1 MTIKKKTIFK
11 LFIVPLILV
20 MVVQSMISYGTF
32 FFSGTPFLLKEYSVG
47 ILNQT
52 VENRRIL
59 LENNMVQRWSDLEE
73 EVSVANSTME
83 RIVQNRER
91 TPEKFLRSNS
101 MQKEFLQAMV
111 DTCLSV
117 MRKNTVTGSFLI
129 LANDQVGGD
138 DTVCQGIYFRD
149 SDPEGTPPD
158 YSDILLE
165 RGSSSFSHEKGIPF
179 DTLWTTDF
187 HFGESGAEPWDNFF
201 YKPYEAAKLYPDT
214 KFTNLAYWSEP
225 FVMEGNSRSDSYRM
239 ITYSVPLIYEG
250 TVYGVMGVEISTKY
264 MAELLPVREL
274 SSKNQGSYMLAK
286 YTEDG
291 TLLPLVVT
299 GTAALEE
306 EALTAEKTRYDSLY
320 GIKVRG
326 KDAYANISRLHLYNT
341 NTPFAEETWVVAGIE
356 GKDTLFGIG
365 DKIIW
370 NLLIA
375 ILVGLGFGVVAIY
388 VIVSN
393 LTKPIRRLVECIRD
407 SRENKL
413 SGYQMSDITE
423 VDELY
428 EVVRELT
435 NKQQEA
441 EYSLMEEKERY
452 RIALQSSTDILYAY
466 DVRQG
471 SLDVYNVDGKEE
483 VDNGESTIECH
494 YTREDL
500 LRMEKEVVHEDDREL
515 VREALKGQGEIN
527 LVFQARLGEQDKGYS
542 WVEMTGKV
550 IYDSNR
556 ERSKI
561 IGSIKNIHE
570 KKIRELMEL
579 DTVRRDPVTGL
590 YKRNI
595 GEKLITAQIEEGNT
609 GSLLLLDM
617 DKFRDLDEKYGIV
630 FGDAILEQIGAMVMD
645 MKHRL
650 IGEGRL
656 VPLAVRE
663 GGDEILVWLENGNRT
678 DAEDFLRELRDGLAR
693 LFPDSEFCLQL
704 SSGVAEIKEGEGFAD
719 LLDRAEWALAY
730 AKITRDGATAFYEDL
745 SREQLER
752 ARRKPEIDEIVSVT
766 YQRGIPM
773 VPLVFN
779 FFDKSNDVAGI
790 LSVLLVK
797 LGTHYGLSDIVIS
810 RAEPEYHTVHPEY
823 QWHTNPESRIE
834 GRVHY
839 FNAEEYERYAAGLNE
854 GYRIVGSEEQNDRAG
869 EFYMLPA
876 GAGCFVVPM
885 YDNGEYAGC
894 IVYGTAEE
902 KSTFREEISREFV
915 EISKIIESNINREK
929 YDLASRAKSDFLS
942 RMSHEIRTPMN
953 AIIGMTGIAM
963 REKEEPD
970 KVEDCLKK
978 IDRSSQYL
986 LSLIND
992 ILDMS
997 KIESGKMK
1005 LEIGSFSMKELA
1017 DGIANLIEPQ
1027 AQAKGISF
1035 KQELDI
1041 PEEWV
1046 IGDSLRL
1053 NQVLINLLGNAVKFT
1068 PEGGCVTLKMLQKS
1082 LPGGGINTLFSVK
1095 DTGIGVSGED
1105 KQRIFRSFE
1114 QADDNTSR
1122 QYGGTGLGLAISER
1136 LVRMMGGLIELD
1148 SEEGEGSEFYFSLR
1162 QEKGTMPE
1170 NRANGEVK
1178 EEKTKLEGKRVL
1190 LVEDNELNLEIA
1202 RTVLEMQKCL
1212 VDSVVNGQEAVDT
1225 FRESEED
1232 YYDLILM
1239 DIRMP
1244 VMDGLE
1250 ATRLIR
1256 ALNRPDARTVP
1267 IVAMSANA
1275 FEEDMKK
1282 SLESGMN
1289 AHLAKPFQVE
1299 ALVETLHTIMKEKG
1313 AS

>member
-1 MTIKKKTIFK
+1 MTTKKKTIFK

-59 LENNMVQRWSDLEE
+59 LENSMIQRWSDLEE
-73 EVSVANSTME
+73 EVGTAQDTME
-83 RIVQNRER
+83 KLVINRGWPAEELLR
-91 TPEKFLRSNS
+91 NEK
-101 MQKEFLQAMV
+101 MQKEFLQAML

-129 LANDQVGGD
+129 LANDQIGEGEN
-138 DTVCQGIYFRD
+138 TCQGVYFRD

-158 YSDILLE
+158 YSDVLLE
-165 RGSSSFSHEKGIPF
+165 RGNSSFSHEKGIPF

-187 HFGESGAEPWDNFF
+187 HFGESGANQWDNFF

-214 KFTNLAYWSEP
+214 EFTNLAYWSEP
-225 FVMEGNSRSDSYRM
+225 FAMEGNTSSDSYRM
-239 ITYSVPLIYEG
+239 ITYSVPLLYQG
-250 TVYGVMGVEISTKY
+250 TVYGVMGVEISAKY
-264 MAELLPVREL
+264 LAELLPVREL

-286 YTEDG
+286 CAEDG
-291 TLLPLVVT
+291 SLRPLVVT
-299 GTAALEE
+299 GTAAMEE
-306 EALTAEKTRYDSLY
+306 EALAAEKTRYESLY
-320 GIKVRG
+320 RIEIRG
-326 KDAYANISRLHLYNT
+326 KDAYASISPLHLYNT
-341 NTPFAEETWVVAGIE
+341 NTPFAGETWVVAGIE
-356 GKDTLFGIG
+356 GEDTLFGIG

-370 NLLIA
+370 NLLAA
-375 ILVGLGFGVVAIY
+375 ILVGLFFGVISIY
-388 VIVSN
+388 VIVSH
-393 LTKPIRRLVECIRD
+393 LIKPVRRLVECIRG

-413 SGYQMSDITE
+413 SGYQMSNITE

-435 NKQQEA
+435 NRQQEA

-452 RIALQSSTDILYAY
+452 RIALQSSTDILYSY
-466 DVRQG
+466 DVRQD
-471 SLDVYNVDGKEE
+471 SLDVFNVDGKE
-483 VDNGESTIECH
+483 GMGSRAECH

-500 LRMEKEVVHEDDREL
+500 LRMESHYVHEDDREL
-515 VREALKGQGEIN
+515 VRETLRGSEGEIN
-527 LVFQARLGEQDKGYS
+527 LVFETRMDELDKGYS

-550 IYDSNR
+550 IYDTNK

-595 GEKLITAQIEEGNT
+595 GEKLISAQVDAGKA
-609 GSLLLLDM
+609 GCLLLLDM
-617 DKFRDLDEKYGIV
+617 DKFRELDEKYGIV
-630 FGDAILEQIGAMVMD
+630 FGDAILEQIGD
-645 MKHRL
+645 TILEMKQRL
-650 IGEGRL
+650 VREGRL
-656 VPLAVRE
+656 IPLAVRE
-663 GGDEILVWLENGNRT
+663 GGDEILIWLENAVRS
-678 DAEDFLRELRDGLAR
+678 DAEELLRELRDNVAGLFR
-693 LFPDSEFCLQL
+693 DSELGIRI
-704 SSGVAEIKEGEGFAD
+704 SSGAAEQTAGEGFAG
-719 LLDRAEWALAY
+719 LLDRAEWALAF
-730 AKITRDGATAFYEDL
+730 AKLARNGESAFYEDL

-752 ARRKPEIDEIVSVT
+752 VRRRPEIDDIVSVT

-773 VPLVFN
+773 VTLVFN

-790 LSVLLVK
+790 LAVLLVK
-797 LGTHYGLSDIVIS
+797 LGTHYGLTDIVIS
-810 RAEPEYHTVHPEY
+810 RAEPEYHTVHLEY
-823 QWHTNPESRIE
+823 QWHNGPDRRMD
-834 GRVHY
+834 GRVGY
-839 FNAEEYERYAAGLNE
+839 FTAEEYEHYAGSLNE
-854 GYRIVGSEEQNDRAG
+854 GYRILPGEERA
-869 EFYMLPA
+869 EKETDFFLLPP
-876 GAGCFVVPM
+876 GAGCFVAPM
-885 YDNGEYAGC
+885 YDNGKYAGC
-894 IVYGTAEE
+894 IVYGTDE
-902 KSTFREEISREFV
+902 KERSFREEECRELL

-963 REKEEPD
+963 QEKQEPD
-970 KVEDCLKK
+970 RVEDCLRK

-1005 LEIGSFSMKELA
+1005 LETGCFSLKELA
-1017 DGIANLIEPQ
+1017 EGVRNLIEPQ

-1035 KQELDI
+1035 VQETHI
-1041 PEEWV
+1041 PQEWV
-1046 IGDSLRL
+1046 TGDSLRL

-1068 PEGGCVTLKMLQKS
+1068 PEGGCVTLKMRQEPDGDGS
-1082 LPGGGINTLFSVK
+1082 IRTFFSVK
-1095 DTGIGVSGED
+1095 DTGIGVSGEN

-1122 QYGGTGLGLAISER
+1122 QYGGTGLGLAISDR
-1136 LVRMMGGLIELD
+1136 LVRMMGGMIELE
-1148 SEEGEGSEFYFSLR
+1148 SEEGKGSEFYFTLT
-1162 QEKGTMPE
+1162 QEMGIEPESSKGTAE
-1170 NRANGEVK
+1170 NEG
-1178 EEKTKLEGKRVL
+1178 TGLEGKRVL

-1202 RTVLEMQKCL
+1202 KTVLEMQKCV
-1212 VDSVVNGQEAVDT
+1212 VDCAVNGSEALDM
-1225 FRESEED
+1225 FRESGD
-1232 YYDLILM
+1232 RFYDLILM

-1250 ATRLIR
+1250 ASRLIR
-1256 ALNRPDARTVP
+1256 ALERPDARSVP

-1282 SLESGMN
+1282 SMESGMN

-1299 ALVETLHTIMKEKG
+1299 ELVDTLNRIIAG
-1313 AS
+1313 SR